1 MPIERA
7 LGSYYDPLEEAK
19 ADMCGLHSLIYLL
32 GKGVIPKSATEE
44 QFASYLAG
52 ILRTVRFGT
61 AEAHGRAEIIEFNYL
76 MKEGAISYDA
86 QTDKY
91 QVNYDRMPEAVKKL
105 TEELLLIEA
114 TGDQQR
120 AKTLFT
126 KFGNMPDFMKKSIE
140 KLQQIPVDSAPQFAF
155 PVKVY

>member
-1 MPIERA
+1 
-7 LGSYYDPLEEAK
+7 
-19 ADMCGLHSLIYLL
+19 
-32 GKGVIPKSATEE
+32 
-44 QFASYLAG
+44 
-52 ILRTVRFGT
+52 VRFGT